1 MNRENKQLNIRN
13 EKQDDYRIVEEMTK
27 KAFWNLSVPGCN
39 EHYFLH
45 QVRKSDDYIPELDF
59 VLEEDGKII
68 GHIIY
73 VKAKLV
79 ANDGSEKNILSFG
92 PFTIHPDYQRKG
104 YGRKLL
110 NHSLE
115 VAKNLGYDTV
125 VIWGNPENYACYGF
139 KNCKRYHVYLEEEVY
154 PVSLMVKV
162 LEENALLNK
171 SWKYVES
178 PAHQLDESGFEEFD
192 RSFEQMEKGYSYT
205 QELFYIYSRSN
216 VLR

>member
-1 MNRENKQLNIRN
+1 MNIRN
-13 EKQDDYRIVEEMTK
+13 EKQEDYRVVEEMIK

-39 EHYFLH
+39 EHYFAH
-45 QVRKSDDYIPELDF
+45 QVRKSADCIPELDF
-59 VLEEDGKII
+59 VMEEDGKII
-68 GHIIY
+68 GHILY

-79 ANDGSEKNILSFG
+79 ADDGTEKEILSFG

-115 VAKNLGYDTV
+115 AAKALGYDTV
-125 VIWGNPENYACYGF
+125 VIFGNPENYACYGF
-139 KNCKRYHVYLEEEVY
+139 KNCKCYQVCLEEDVY
-154 PVSLMVKV
+154 PVALMVKV
-162 LEENALLNK
+162 LEEDALAGK
-171 SWKYVES
+171 RWKYIES
-178 PAHQLDESGFEEFD
+178 PAHDLDESGFEEFD
-192 RSFEQMEKGYSYT
+192 RSFEQMEKGYRYT

>member
-1 MNRENKQLNIRN
+1 MI
-13 EKQDDYRIVEEMTK
+13 K

-39 EHYFLH
+39 EHYFAH
-45 QVRKSDDYIPELDF
+45 RVRESEDYIPELDF
-59 VLEEDGKII
+59 VMEEDGKII
-68 GHIIY
+68 GHILY
-73 VKAKLV
+73 VKAKLI
-79 ANDGSEKNILSFG
+79 AYDGTEKEILSFG

-115 VAKNLGYDTV
+115 VAEKMGYDAV

-139 KNCKRYHVYLEEEVY
+139 KNCKRYQVCLEKDVY
-154 PVSLMVKV
+154 PVALMVKV
-162 LEENALLNK
+162 LTDGALSDK
-171 SWKYVES
+171 IWKYVES
-178 PAHQLDESGFEEFD
+178 PAHQMDESGFEAFD
-192 RSFEQMEKGYSYT
+192 STFEPMEKGYAYT